1 MRFKMKILQVISFF
15 TSARGG
21 SVIVPYHQ
29 SREISKRGHE
39 VTIITTDF
47 EFDELIAEKEGLR
60 IINLGEMRMNGY
72 QEKFKI
78 QFCINKI
85 LIDRVSVLLFN
96 SEILVKSVM
105 DSPFTPLIY
114 KVAGMLRTSEERE
127 VVNEMR
133 RHY

>member
-1 MRFKMKILQVISFF
+1 MKILQVISFF

-29 SREISKRGHE
+29 SRELSKRGHE

-96 SEILVKSVM
+96 NEILVKSVM

>member
-1 MRFKMKILQVISFF
+1 MKILQVISFF

-29 SREISKRGHE
+29 SRELSKRGHE

-96 SEILVKSVM
+96 NEILVKSVM

-127 VVNEMR
+127 VVNEKR